1 MNARGRSHGSSWIR
15 ITQKDEQPLFPAS
28 SHTKRTRVLPPG
40 RVFWQWPLLARRSP
54 STRRRAGS
62 DDATRA
68 GICQIRVA
76 REIRR
81 TGVVAHRL
89 RVRWVVV
96 YVEQVGDGHAP
107 LWENGIPLFR
117 LVGTRARFSKERMAP
132 PAWVWGDERV
142 ADWTDS
148 PTPPRNA
155 ERAPPRDGIGSSAS
169 PPQISRGGT
178 EPPRAEAAASQ
189 ASTHHSLVSTRR
201 QVDLPGSLPA
211 EVERRAFLCAV
222 LLDPVNVEPNAKQEN
237 PLFFFLVFSWCLH
250 HRSDPS

>member
-1 MNARGRSHGSSWIR
+1 MNNHSFRHPA
-15 ITQKDEQPLFPAS
+15 TPNVPAS
-28 SHTKRTRVLPPG
+28 SLPG

-107 LWENGIPLFR
+107 LWENGIPLVR

-169 PPQISRGGT
+169 PPQICRGGT
-178 EPPRAEAAASQ
+178 EPPRQRPQQ
-189 ASTHHSLVSTRR
+189 ARRRLIIPSSVPGGRLISLDHCQRKWR
-201 QVDLPGSLPA
+201 
-211 EVERRAFLCAV
+211 EERRGLWA
-222 LLDPVNVEPNAKQEN
+222 
-237 PLFFFLVFSWCLH
+237 SG
-250 HRSDPS
+250 